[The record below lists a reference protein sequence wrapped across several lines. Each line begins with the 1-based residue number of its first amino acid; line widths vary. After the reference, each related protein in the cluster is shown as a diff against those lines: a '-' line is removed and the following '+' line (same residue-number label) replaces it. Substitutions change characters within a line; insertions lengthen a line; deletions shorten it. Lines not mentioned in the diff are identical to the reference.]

1 MPKSVSTIKVRLPYL
16 YLCLE
21 IVTNLKMK
29 VGVNAFDR
37 GFCWWNSN
45 WKRDLENWSSRSNCG
60 VDACDSST
68 V

>member
-21 IVTNLKMK
+21 IVANLKMR

-37 GFCWWNSN
+37 EFNGIKDF
-45 WKRDLENWSSRSNCG
+45 
-60 VDACDSST
+60 VDGIRIGSVIWRIGARE
-68 V
+68 VIVV

>member
-1 MPKSVSTIKVRLPYL
+1 MPKSASTIKVRLPYL

-21 IVTNLKMK
+21 IVANLKMG

-37 GFCWWNSN
+37 KFNGIEDFVGGIRIGSVIW
-45 WKRDLENWSSRSNCG
+45 RIRIQEAI
-60 VDACDSST
+60 V